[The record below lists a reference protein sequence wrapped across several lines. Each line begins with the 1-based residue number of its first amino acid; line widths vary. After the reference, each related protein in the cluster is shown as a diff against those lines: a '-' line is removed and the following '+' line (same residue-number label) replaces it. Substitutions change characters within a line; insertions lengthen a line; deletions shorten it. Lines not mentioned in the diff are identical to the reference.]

1 MMRKNLFDAQVDVL
15 NQQMI
20 EMCGMI
26 ENTLEA
32 ASEVLQAM
40 DVKRAQ
46 EIIEGD
52 AVIDR
57 KEREIESLCLRM
69 LLTRQPVAHD
79 LRVVSSALKMITD
92 MERIADHAAD
102 ISEIVTMIGYQVE
115 SLPAHFAAMSRT
127 AVDMVHRA
135 VDAYVRQDV
144 ELARVVIEDDDIVD
158 NLFVEVKQ
166 EIVDYLVKDS
176 SRSVEGLD
184 FLMIAKYYER
194 IGDHATNIAE
204 WVEYCVTGL
213 YKGDELR

>member
-1 MMRKNLFDAQVDVL
+1 MRKNLFDAQVEVL

-26 ENTLEA
+26 ENTLED
-32 ASEVLQAM
+32 ASLVLQKL
-40 DVKRAQ
+40 DVKRAE

-52 AVIDR
+52 SVIDR

-102 ISEIVTMIGYQVE
+102 ISEIVTMIDYDVVRQPE
-115 SLPAHFAAMSRT
+115 HFLTMSRT

-144 ELARVVIEDDDIVD
+144 DLARVVIADDDIVD

-166 EIVDYLVKDS
+166 EIVDFMVKDS
-176 SRSVEGLD
+176 SRSIEGMD

>member
-1 MMRKNLFDAQVDVL
+1 MRKNLFDQQVDML

-20 EMCGMI
+20 EMCVMI

-32 ASEVLQAM
+32 ASEVLQTLN
-40 DVKRAQ
+40 KIRAQ
-46 EIIEGD
+46 EIIDGD
-52 AVIDR
+52 DIIDR

-69 LLTRQPVAHD
+69 LLMRQPVAHD

-102 ISEIVTMIGYQVE
+102 ISEIVTMIDYPIE
-115 SLPAHFAAMSRT
+115 KKPEHFLAMSRT
-127 AVDMVHRA
+127 AIDMVHRA
-135 VDAYVRQDV
+135 VDAYVRQDA
-144 ELARVVIEDDDIVD
+144 ELARVVMQDDDIVD
-158 NLFVEVKQ
+158 NLFDEVKQ
-166 EIVDYLVKDS
+166 EIVAFMVKDS
-176 SRSVEGLD
+176 SRSIEGMD

>member
-1 MMRKNLFDAQVDVL
+1 MMKKNLFDTQVEVL

-20 EMCGMI
+20 EMCSMI
-26 ENTLEA
+26 ESTLEA
-32 ASEVLQAM
+32 ATDVLQKLDKA
-40 DVKRAQ
+40 RAR

-102 ISEIVTMIGYQVE
+102 ISEIVTMIDYDIAAQPE
-115 SLPAHFAAMSRT
+115 HFLAMSRT
-127 AVDMVHRA
+127 AIDMVHRA

-144 ELARVVIEDDDIVD
+144 DLARQVIADDDIVD

-166 EIVDYLVKDS
+166 EIVAFMVKDS
-176 SRSVEGLD
+176 HRSVEGMD
-184 FLMIAKYYER
+184 DLMIAKYYER

-213 YKGDELR
+213 YKGDVLR

>member
-1 MMRKNLFDAQVDVL
+1 MRKNLFDAQVEVL
-15 NQQMI
+15 NRQMI

-32 ASEVLQAM
+32 ASEALQNL
-40 DVKRAQ
+40 DVKRAE

-52 AVIDR
+52 SVIDR

-69 LLTRQPVAHD
+69 LLTKQPVAHD

-102 ISEIVTMIGYQVE
+102 ISEIVTMIDYDIKQRPE
-115 SLPAHFAAMSRT
+115 HFRSMSRT
-127 AVDMVHRA
+127 AIDMVHRA

-144 ELARVVIEDDDIVD
+144 DLARVVMKDDDIVD

-166 EIVDYLVKDS
+166 EIADYMAKDS
-176 SRSVEGLD
+176 TRSVEGMD

-194 IGDHATNIAE
+194 IGDHAVNIAE

>member
-1 MMRKNLFDAQVDVL
+1 MKKNLFDTQVEVL
-15 NQQMI
+15 NRQMI

-26 ENTLEA
+26 ENTLED
-32 ASEVLQAM
+32 ASDVLQKL

-46 EIIEGD
+46 EIIDGD

-102 ISEIVTMIGYQVE
+102 ISEIVTMIQYEVIKQPE
-115 SLPAHFAAMSRT
+115 HFMAMSRT

-135 VDAYVRQDV
+135 VNAYVNQDV
-144 ELARVVIEDDDIVD
+144 DLARAVIADDDIVD

-166 EIVDYLVKDS
+166 EIVDFMVKDS
-176 SRSVEGLD
+176 SRSVEGMD

-213 YKGDELR
+213 YKGDVLR